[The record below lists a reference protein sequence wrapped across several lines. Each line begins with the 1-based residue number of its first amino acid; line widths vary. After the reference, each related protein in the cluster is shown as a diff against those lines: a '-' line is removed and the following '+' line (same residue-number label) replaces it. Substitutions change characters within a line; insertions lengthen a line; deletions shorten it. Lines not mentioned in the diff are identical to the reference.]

1 MPTVVSP
8 PSKIPPPLSSLGI
21 SHISS
26 PETLLQECQDPRI
39 SPSSPRQAK
48 RRPAIVMMESED
60 EDLPLGSKHTTHGQK
75 RQKYAKSQSIGTRE
89 EAFPTASKDNK
100 AFRYLQEQRERLPIA
115 RGRESLVRSIAL
127 NDVTIILG
135 ETGSGKTTQLPQYL
149 LDGGSYHG
157 QIAVTQPRRV
167 AATSLAARVSA
178 EQGQP
183 LGTLIG
189 YSVRFDERV
198 GPGTRIKY
206 LTDGMLVREM
216 MNDPLLTCYDVVI
229 VDEAHERTLRTDIV
243 LASLKRILALRNSN
257 GANGSVKG
265 KAKANP
271 LKVVIMSA
279 TLDAEK
285 FSQFFESAP
294 VLYVKGRQHPVSIYH
309 TSSSQSDYL
318 DAALRTF
325 FQIHVDRPPGDVLI
339 FLPGISVLRT
349 FPFVL
354 NSQLYLGQDDIES
367 LESSLRMYAN
377 QLPQNVPNVII
388 CPLYASLPNGQQT
401 KVFLPT
407 PPDSRK
413 CILATNIAETSI
425 TIPGVRYVIDSGK
438 QKEKRHLARIAGSGF
453 DTLLTTD
460 ITKSSAMQ
468 RAGRAG
474 REGRGYCFRLY
485 TEDAFN
491 SMIMSGEPEVLRS
504 SLTAVYLQLKVIGQD
519 LDTMPFMDKPGQD
532 SVGSALRT
540 LWLLDAIDDSRYLTD
555 FGRSLAAFPL
565 EPQHAAT
572 LLASVKHSCTAEIMS
587 VVALLSSSSPLF
599 PDTSSQRDA
608 ANEART
614 KFRHPSGDHWTML
627 NVFRAYD
634 EVCASEGKSGRKD
647 WCKRNFVNQRALREA
662 WNIRT
667 QLRGICERMGI
678 DWSSS
683 CGNEESP
690 LLRSLLR
697 GLLQH
702 VALLQPD
709 GTYKQ
714 VMGPSVVRIHPSS
727 FLADKR
733 SPAIIYNE
741 LIYTTNIYARG
752 VSAVYKS
759 FIAEFPKLTAMR
771 LSE

>member
-1 MPTVVSP
+1 MTE
-8 PSKIPPPLSSLGI
+8 IPGISQPPLSASRFQQCRDLVL
-21 SHISS
+21 SSS
-26 PETLLQECQDPRI
+26 PSHQT
-39 SPSSPRQAK
+39 K
-48 RRPAIVMMESED
+48 RRPAIVMMESD
-60 EDLPLGSKHTTHGQK
+60 HPVDSKRTIHGHK
-75 RQKYAKSQSIGTRE
+75 RLKSGKHKPIGTQDEVFSICNRDGK
-89 EAFPTASKDNK
+89 F
-100 AFRYLQEQRERLPIA
+100 FQQLQEQRKQLPIA
-115 RGRESLVRSIAL
+115 QGRESLMRSISL

-149 LDGGSYHG
+149 LEGGYHR

-183 LGTLIG
+183 LGTLVG
-189 YSVRFDERV
+189 YSVRFDECV
-198 GPGTRIKY
+198 GPSTRVKY

-216 MNDPLLTCYDVVI
+216 MNDPLLMCYDVVI

-243 LASLKRILALRNSN
+243 LASLKRILALRNGSGSDSN
-257 GANGSVKG
+257 AKG
-265 KAKANP
+265 KAKATP

-285 FSQFFESAP
+285 FSKFFESMFSWFPTNDDLTPNSAP
-294 VLYVKGRQHPVSIYH
+294 VLYVKGRQHPVSIFH
-309 TSSSQSDYL
+309 TSTSQNDYL

-339 FLPGISVLRT
+339 FLPG
-349 FPFVL
+349 
-354 NSQLYLGQDDIES
+354 QDDIEN
-367 LESSLRMYAN
+367 LESSLRVFAH
-377 QLPQNVPNVII
+377 QLPQGVPNVIT
-388 CPLYASLPNGQQT
+388 CSLYASLPNTEQT
-401 KVFLPT
+401 KVFRPT
-407 PPDSRK
+407 PPDARK

-474 REGRGYCFRLY
+474 REDHGYCFRLY
-485 TEDAFN
+485 TEDAFKAMAP
-491 SMIMSGEPEVLRS
+491 SVEPEVQRS
-504 SLTAVYLQLKVIGQD
+504 SLTSAFLQLKVIGHD
-519 LDTMPFMDKPGQD
+519 LDAMPFMDRPD
-532 SVGSALRT
+532 PESVGSALRT
-540 LWLLDAIDDSRYLTD
+540 LWLLDAIDDSRCLTD
-555 FGRSLAAFPL
+555 FGRSLAKFPL
-565 EPQHAAT
+565 VPQYAAT
-572 LLASVKHSCTAEIMS
+572 LLASVKHSCTAEAMS
-587 VVALLSSSSPLF
+587 LVALLSSSSPLF
-599 PDTSSQRDA
+599 PDSSSHRDV
-608 ANEART
+608 ANESRM

-647 WCKRNFVNQRALREA
+647 WCKRNCISHRALREA
-662 WNIRT
+662 RNIRT
-667 QLRGICERMGI
+667 QLRGICERMGM
-678 DWSSS
+678 DWSLS

-714 VMGPSVVRIHPSS
+714 VMGPSVVKIHPSS
-727 FLADKR
+727 FLMDKR
-733 SPAIIYNE
+733 SPAIVYNE
-741 LIYTTNIYARG
+741 LVYTTNIYARG

-759 FIAEFPKLTAMR
+759 FIAEFPKLTGVR
-771 LSE
+771 LS

>member
-1 MPTVVSP
+1 M
-8 PSKIPPPLSSLGI
+8 
-21 SHISS
+21 H
-26 PETLLQECQDPRI
+26 RI
-39 SPSSPRQAK
+39 
-48 RRPAIVMMESED
+48 
-60 EDLPLGSKHTTHGQK
+60 T
-75 RQKYAKSQSIGTRE
+75 
-89 EAFPTASKDNK
+89 
-100 AFRYLQEQRERLPIA
+100 
-115 RGRESLVRSIAL
+115 L

-149 LDGGSYHG
+149 LEGGLYRG

-178 EQGQP
+178 EQGKP
-183 LGTLIG
+183 LGTLVG

-198 GPGTRIKY
+198 CSGTRIKY

-216 MNDPLLTCYDVVI
+216 MTDPFLTCYDVVI

-243 LASLKRILALRNSN
+243 LASLKRILAVRNGN
-257 GANGSVKG
+257 GGANSSPKG

-285 FSQFFESAP
+285 FSKFFDNAP
-294 VLYVKGRQHPVSIYH
+294 VLYVKGRQHPVSIFH
-309 TSSSQSDYL
+309 TSTSQNDYL

-339 FLPGISVLRT
+339 FLPG
-349 FPFVL
+349 
-354 NSQLYLGQDDIES
+354 QDDIES
-367 LESSLRMYAN
+367 LESSLSMYAD
-377 QLPQNVPNVII
+377 QLPQEVPNVII
-388 CPLYASLPNGQQT
+388 CSLYASLPQAQQT
-401 KVFLPT
+401 KVFLST

-474 REGRGYCFRLY
+474 REGHGFCFRLY

-491 SMIMSGEPEVLRS
+491 SMAASAEPEVQRS
-504 SLTAVYLQLKVIGQD
+504 SLTSAFLQLKVIGQD
-519 LDTMPFMDKPGQD
+519 LDAMPFMDRPDQE

-540 LWLLDAIDDSRYLTD
+540 LWLLDAIDDSRCLTD
-555 FGRSLAAFPL
+555 FGRSLAMFPL
-565 EPQHAAT
+565 EPQYAAA
-572 LLASVKHSCTAEIMS
+572 LLASVQHSCTAEVIS

-599 PDTSSQRDA
+599 PDSSSQREA
-608 ANEART
+608 ANESRA

-634 EVCASEGKSGRKD
+634 EVCALEGKSGRKD
-647 WCKRNFVNQRALREA
+647 WCKRNFINQRALREA
-662 WNIRT
+662 VKIRT
-667 QLRGICERMGI
+667 QLRGVCERMGI
-678 DWSSS
+678 DWSLS
-683 CGNEESP
+683 CGNEEHP
-690 LLRSLLR
+690 LLRCLLR

-702 VALLQPD
+702 LAFLQPD

-714 VMGPSVVRIHPSS
+714 VMGPSVVKVHPSS
-727 FLADKR
+727 FLMDKR

-741 LIYTTNIYARG
+741 LVYTTNIYARG

-759 FIAEFPKLTAMR
+759 FIAEFPKLTGMR
-771 LSE
+771 QSGRVT